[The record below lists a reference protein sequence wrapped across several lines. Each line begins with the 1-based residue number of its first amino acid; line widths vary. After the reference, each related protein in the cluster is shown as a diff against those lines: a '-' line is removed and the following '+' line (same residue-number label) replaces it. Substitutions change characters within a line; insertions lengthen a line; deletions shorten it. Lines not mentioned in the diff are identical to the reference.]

1 MRFPPT
7 RREEPRIEGVVTSIR
22 VAAAALLVCYAA
34 PKPMKLPIPF
44 LLYATALGLACHA
57 GWMVYE
63 IVPLRDRAVRDKA
76 TADGQKEGSAAVERG
91 RSRGAKTSNW
101 VYSREAEPWWANL
114 KTTNW
119 TGKPPPPPPKD
130 PAQIAAETKPVVV
143 ADERPLEQLIE
154 LVSLVYDGQ
163 YGGKGGN
170 SHVIVRFKPEANVQP
185 PEWWVR
191 ENIAAPTAGAP
202 GAMRPAGG
210 LDTVPNRGG
219 GRGGRGGAA
228 APQGRPANQPQ
239 PAPTTAM
246 PASGGLTGREVLQ
259 KIWVEDGGDLRRVAQ
274 LWPIKS
280 SDGRELGAI
289 RLVRVAPDAQ
299 SAFFS
304 RVPPARDGQPAAAPK
319 EEELIKTIADLSQDI
334 LRELRVLQGR
344 DKAVAGGG
352 AGGDK
357 PKMTL
362 VDDGPPKWTDVEE
375 TTREG
380 NRFNIGRK
388 DEQRWRDDQDKVM
401 EQVTADTYVSRSGV
415 RGLIVKAVDEQ
426 LSNNFGVVAGD
437 VLLEVNGRKVE
448 SKAQTVAFVKDDYK
462 RGVRTFVS
470 KWMSNGQVVERSYT
484 VRDR

>member
-1 MRFPPT
+1 
-7 RREEPRIEGVVTSIR
+7 
-22 VAAAALLVCYAA
+22 
-34 PKPMKLPIPF
+34 MKLPIPF
-44 LLYATALGLACHA
+44 LLYAIALGLACHA

-76 TADGQKEGSAAVERG
+76 TADGAKDGAALVEKG

-101 VYSREAEPWWANL
+101 VYSRESEPWWANL

-130 PAQIAAETKPVVV
+130 PAQVAAETKPVVV
-143 ADERPLEQLIE
+143 VDERPLEQLIE

-163 YGGKGGN
+163 FEGKGGN

-185 PEWWVR
+185 PDWWVR
-191 ENIAAPTAGAP
+191 ENIPAPANAASGAGRSMQP
-202 GAMRPAGG
+202 M
-210 LDTVPNRGG
+210 DSVPNRGG
-219 GRGGRGGAA
+219 GRGGARGGQQSTPAPGGKAPGGAA
-228 APQGRPANQPQ
+228 PVTQM
-239 PAPTTAM
+239 PT
-246 PASGGLTGREVLQ
+246 SGGLTGREVVQ
-259 KIWVEDGGDLRRVAQ
+259 KIWANDGGDPRRASQ

-280 SDGRELGAI
+280 ADGKELGAI
-289 RLVRVAPDAQ
+289 RLLRVAPDAQ

-304 RVPPARDGQPAAAPK
+304 RVPPAREGEPNPAPK

-344 DKAVAGGG
+344 DKTNAL
-352 AGGDK
+352 GDK

-362 VDDGPPKWTDVEE
+362 VDDGPPKWTDVAE

-388 DEQRWRDDQDKVM
+388 DEQRWTEDQDKVM
-401 EQVTADTYVSRSGV
+401 EQITADTYVSRSGV
-415 RGLIVKAVDEQ
+415 RGLIVKAVDTQ
-426 LSNNFGVVAGD
+426 LSGSFGVVAGD

-448 SKAQTVAFVKDDYK
+448 SKAQTVALVKDDYK

>member
-1 MRFPPT
+1 
-7 RREEPRIEGVVTSIR
+7 
-22 VAAAALLVCYAA
+22 
-34 PKPMKLPIPF
+34 MKLPIPF
-44 LLYATALGLACHA
+44 LLYTIAVGLACYA
-57 GWMVYE
+57 GLMVYE

-76 TADGQKEGSAAVERG
+76 TADGNKDGSAAVEKG

-101 VYSREAEPWWANL
+101 VYSREAEPWWASL
-114 KTTNW
+114 KNTNW

-130 PAQIAAETKPVVV
+130 PAQVAAETKPVVL

-163 YGGKGGN
+163 FEGKGGN
-170 SHVIVRFKPEANVQP
+170 SHVVVRFKPEANVQP

-191 ENIAAPTAGAP
+191 ENIAQPGAGSPARMAGA
-202 GAMRPAGG
+202 A
-210 LDTVPNRGG
+210 DTVPGRGA
-219 GRGGRGGAA
+219 GRGGRGGNQVGAA
-228 APQGRPANQPQ
+228 AVAPGGRPPTQPT
-239 PAPTTAM
+239 ASTTPM
-246 PASGGLTGREVLQ
+246 PSSGGLSGREVLQ
-259 KIWVEDGGDLRRVAQ
+259 KIWVQDGGDPRRGAQ

-280 SDGRELGAI
+280 NDGRELGAI

-299 SAFFS
+299 SAFFA
-304 RVPPARDGQPAAAPK
+304 RVPPARDGEPAPAAK

-344 DKAVAGGG
+344 DKG
-352 AGGDK
+352 ASPGDK
-357 PKMTL
+357 PKLTI

-375 TTREG
+375 TTRDG
-380 NRFNIGRK
+380 NRYNVGRK

-401 EQVTADTYVSRSGV
+401 EQITADTYVSRSGV

-426 LSNNFGVVAGD
+426 LSGSFGVVAGD

-448 SKAQTVAFVKDDYK
+448 SKAQTVAFVKEDYK
-462 RGVRTFVS
+462 RGVRTYVS